1 MERSDLLR
9 IGIDLPAG
17 EPVVLAVPVVTV
29 VTADGGRAG
38 SGAQK
43 RVWRT

>member
-9 IGIDLPAG
+9 VGIDLPTG
-17 EPVVLAVPVVTV
+17 EPVVLAVFVVTV
-29 VTADGGRAG
+29 DGGRAG

-43 RVWRT
+43 RVRRT